1 MGIIGDLWRDRV
13 RTKILVGE
21 IKKLKIH
28 IPTNKKQIILC
39 QINNQ
44 LSLSETVKK

>member
-1 MGIIGDLWRDRV
+1 MGIIGDLRRDKV

-21 IKKLKIH
+21 IKELKIH

-44 LSLSETVKK
+44 LSSSVMVKK